1 VTLLQSS
8 TTDTLE
14 VRSPRREPDTSG
26 LVSTDLVRVYLNTIG
41 KTALLTAEQE
51 VELSKRIEAG
61 LYAERLLTERQL
73 TPALQRDYK
82 ALATDGKAAK
92 RHLLEANLR
101 LVVSVAKRYTGH
113 GMTFLD
119 LIQEGNVGLIRAVE
133 KFDYTKGFK
142 FSTYAT
148 WWIRQ
153 AITRAMADSGRTIR
167 LPVHLAEQV
176 NKVVRTRRR
185 IHQELEREPT
195 AEELGLELDM
205 TPERITELLEYSRD
219 LVSLD
224 QTVGADEES
233 RLGDFIEDA
242 DAAVAEDAVAFQM
255 MKGDVRNVLSTLE
268 DRERDVVVLRF
279 GLDGGQPRTLEQIGK
294 QFGLSRE
301 RVRQIERE
309 TMAKL
314 RDPQRADALRDYLA
328 KDPPAPHRSQARGGA
343 LQGAAPGAGHRQV
356 AGSRRLWATHRA
368 PSPLT
373 GTPDGGTLERH
384 RPPEGDAVT
393 TEPPD
398 TFQISVEAAELYEA
412 RFVPAIFAE
421 WAPLL
426 ADLAGV
432 RPGQEVLDAACGTGI
447 VARTV
452 ADRLAGS
459 GRVVGTRP
467 QRRDAGAV
475 ARRVRPDL
483 EWRHGDVAAL
493 PFSDRSFD
501 VVLCQMALMF
511 FPDRTAALREMAR
524 VARPGGTVAIAVPA
538 ALADQPAY
546 GTVRRDGGAGSRPG
560 RHGLCSGSY
569 WVCGDLAALTGEM
582 TGAGLL
588 VVDTRTH
595 PGTARFASPRSSR
608 SRRSRAHR

>member
-8 TTDTLE
+8 PNDTLA
-14 VRSPRREPDTSG
+14 VRQPRRDADTTG

-51 VELSKRIEAG
+51 VELAKRIEAG
-61 LYAERLLTERQL
+61 LYADRLLAEKPKL
-73 TPALQRDYK
+73 SPARKRDYQ
-82 ALATDGKAAK
+82 ALAVDGKAAK
-92 RHLLEANLR
+92 AHLLEANLR

-195 AEELGLELDM
+195 PEELGLELDM

-279 GLDGGQPRTLEQIGK
+279 GLDGHQPRTLEQIGR

-314 RDPQRADALRDYLA
+314 RTPERADALRDYLA
-328 KDPPAPHRSQARGGA
+328 
-343 LQGAAPGAGHRQV
+343 
-356 AGSRRLWATHRA
+356 
-368 PSPLT
+368 
-373 GTPDGGTLERH
+373 
-384 RPPEGDAVT
+384 
-393 TEPPD
+393 
-398 TFQISVEAAELYEA
+398 
-412 RFVPAIFAE
+412 
-421 WAPLL
+421 
-426 ADLAGV
+426 
-432 RPGQEVLDAACGTGI
+432 
-447 VARTV
+447 
-452 ADRLAGS
+452 
-459 GRVVGTRP
+459 
-467 QRRDAGAV
+467 
-475 ARRVRPDL
+475 
-483 EWRHGDVAAL
+483 
-493 PFSDRSFD
+493 
-501 VVLCQMALMF
+501 
-511 FPDRTAALREMAR
+511 
-524 VARPGGTVAIAVPA
+524 
-538 ALADQPAY
+538 
-546 GTVRRDGGAGSRPG
+546 
-560 RHGLCSGSY
+560 
-569 WVCGDLAALTGEM
+569 
-582 TGAGLL
+582 
-588 VVDTRTH
+588 
-595 PGTARFASPRSSR
+595 
-608 SRRSRAHR
+608 